1 MQREVLARTT
11 GLAAIALLGAGL
23 MFRALPARAQDDAAK
38 PGAAAPAKA
47 DAQAKADESPPAAG
61 APSTRKAS
69 RKPAGAK
76 KPSGRVPNY
85 YGDAVTPEQ
94 REKILAI
101 QRDYTA
107 KIDPLRRQIEQLT
120 KERDE
125 KIEGLL
131 TPQQKQQIEKKKA
144 DAKAARDAKAAAKG
158 KKPAGGS

>member
-1 MQREVLARTT
+1 MQRDVLARTT

-23 MFRALPARAQDDAAK
+23 VFRALPARAQDDAGK

-47 DAQAKADESPPAAG
+47 DEPAKAG
-61 APSTRKAS
+61 APSTRKAP
-69 RKPAGAK
+69 RKPADAK
-76 KPSGRVPNY
+76 KPSGRLPNY
-85 YGDAVTPEQ
+85 YGEVVTPEQ

-107 KIDPLRRQIEQLT
+107 KIDPLRRQVEQLT

-131 TPQQKQQIEKKKA
+131 TPEQKQQIEKKRA
-144 DAKAARDAKAAAKG
+144 DAKAARDAKAGAKR
-158 KKPAGGS
+158 KKPGSGS